1 MMAGRVGFR
10 NAAGN
15 KKGVRRRNFLKGI
28 VGAATTWPLGARAQG
43 AAGKIQRI
51 GIIDDSS
58 SWDAF
63 RQQLRELNYV
73 EGQSLTYVYLSTDGS
88 PDQLDA
94 AAMTLAHLPVNVI
107 AAFGTPRAKAAQQ
120 ATKTIPIVAISISDP
135 IGSGLV
141 TSLAH
146 PAGNITGNTILGPN
160 IVTKRLQ
167 ILRDAIPTAER
178 VGYLWNP
185 ENSATAEILEDL
197 RKAVPL
203 FHMTL
208 ISLPARTTVD
218 FDRVFAQMSSD
229 RPDAVLL
236 TSDPAHQAHMPK
248 VIDFLLKNRI
258 PGLFQARENVVAG
271 GLMSYGVSLS
281 DLFRMGALYTDKIL
295 RGTKPGDLPIAQPV
309 TFEFIINLKTEKAI
323 GLEIPAM
330 VIARADEV
338 IE

>member
-1 MMAGRVGFR
+1 M
-10 NAAGN
+10 
-15 KKGVRRRNFLKGI
+15 KRREFIALIGSA
-28 VGAATTWPLGARAQG
+28 AATGPLAARTQG
-43 AAGKIQRI
+43 LPGNIARI
-51 GIIDDSS
+51 GIIDDSP
-58 SWDAF
+58 SWDPF
-63 RQQLRELNYV
+63 RQQLRELHYV
-73 EGQSLTYVYLSTDGS
+73 DGQNLAYVYLRTDGS
-88 PDQLDA
+88 SDQLDA
-94 AAMTLAHLPVNVI
+94 AAMTLAQLPVNVI
-107 AAFGTPRAKAAQQ
+107 AAFGTPWAKAAQR
-120 ATKTIPIVAISISDP
+120 ATKTIPIVAISIGDP

-146 PAGNITGNTILGPN
+146 PGGNITGNTILGPD
-160 IVTKRLQ
+160 IVTKKLQ
-167 ILRDAIPTAER
+167 ILKDAIPTVTRIA
-178 VGYLWNP
+178 YLWNP
-185 ENSATAEILEDL
+185 ENSATAEILGVL

-236 TSDPAHQAHMPK
+236 TSDPAHQAHMPE
-248 VIDFLLKNRI
+248 VIDFLLRNRI
-258 PGLFQARENVVAG
+258 PGLFQARESVVAG
-271 GLMSYGVSLS
+271 GLMSYGVSLT

-309 TFEFIINLKTEKAI
+309 TFEFVINLKTAKAI

-330 VIARADEV
+330 VLARADEV

>member
-1 MMAGRVGFR
+1 MKRREFITLIG
-10 NAAGN
+10 
-15 KKGVRRRNFLKGI
+15 GVTI
-28 VGAATTWPLGARAQG
+28 VWPLAARAQSVN
-43 AAGKIQRI
+43 GKIQRI
-51 GIIDDSS
+51 GIIDDSP
-58 SWDAF
+58 SWDPF

-73 EGQSLTYVYLSTDGS
+73 EGQNLAYVYLRTDGS
-88 PDQLDA
+88 SDQLDA
-94 AAMTLAHLPVNVI
+94 AATALAQLPVNVI
-107 AAFGTPRAKAAQQ
+107 AAFGTPRAKAAQR
-120 ATKTIPIVAISISDP
+120 ATKTIPIVAISIGDP

-146 PAGNITGNTILGPN
+146 PAGNITGNTILGPD

-167 ILRDAIPTAER
+167 ILKDAIPTAER
-178 VGYLWNP
+178 IAYIWNP
-185 ENSATAEILEDL
+185 ENSANAEVLEDL

-208 ISLPARTTVD
+208 ISLTARTTVD
-218 FDRVFAQMSSD
+218 FDRVFARMLSD

-236 TSDPAHQAHMPK
+236 TTDPAHQAHMPE

-258 PGLFQARENVVAG
+258 PGLFQAREHVVAG

-281 DLFRMGALYTDKIL
+281 DLFRMGALYADKIL
-295 RGTKPGDLPIAQPV
+295 RGAKAGDLPVAQPV
-309 TFEFIINLKTEKAI
+309 TFEFDINLKTAKAI
-323 GLEIPAM
+323 GLEIPPT

>member
-1 MMAGRVGFR
+1 M
-10 NAAGN
+10 
-15 KKGVRRRNFLKGI
+15 RRREFITLIGGVTI
-28 VGAATTWPLGARAQG
+28 VWPLAARAQSVN
-43 AAGKIQRI
+43 GKIQRI
-51 GIIDDSS
+51 GIIDDSP
-58 SWDAF
+58 SWDPF

-73 EGQSLTYVYLSTDGS
+73 EGQNLAYVYLRTDGS
-88 PDQLDA
+88 SDQLDA
-94 AAMTLAHLPVNVI
+94 AATALAQLPVNVI
-107 AAFGTPRAKAAQQ
+107 AAFGTPRAKAAQR
-120 ATKTIPIVAISISDP
+120 ATKTIPIVAISIGDP

-146 PAGNITGNTILGPN
+146 PAGNITGNTILGPD

-167 ILRDAIPTAER
+167 ILKDAIPTAER
-178 VGYLWNP
+178 IAYIWNP
-185 ENSATAEILEDL
+185 ENSANAEVLEDL

-208 ISLPARTTVD
+208 ISLTARTTVD
-218 FDRVFAQMSSD
+218 FDRVFARMLSD

-236 TSDPAHQAHMPK
+236 TTDPAHQAHMPE

-258 PGLFQARENVVAG
+258 PGLFQAREHVVAG

-281 DLFRMGALYTDKIL
+281 DLFRMGALYADKIL
-295 RGTKPGDLPIAQPV
+295 RGAKAGDLPVAQPV
-309 TFEFIINLKTEKAI
+309 TFEFDINLKTAKAI
-323 GLEIPAM
+323 GLEIPPT